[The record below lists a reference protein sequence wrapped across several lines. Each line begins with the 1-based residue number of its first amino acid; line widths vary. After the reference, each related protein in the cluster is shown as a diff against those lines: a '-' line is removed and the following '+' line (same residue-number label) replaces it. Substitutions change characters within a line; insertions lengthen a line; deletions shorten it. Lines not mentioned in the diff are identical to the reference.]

1 MANSLGVGSGDPLD
15 PLSWV
20 QPILQAESLQDVRSI
35 ISKHLSQLI
44 NVNSLLL
51 VSGLNVDA
59 ASRGSSATGFEE
71 SAGVLINREWT
82 EFLGAG
88 NVIHDPMTR
97 RLSRTH
103 ATQFWWE
110 GSPIHK
116 SMNDV
121 ERRFARHYFEHDIRL
136 GIVDGVVEP
145 ETGRID
151 MLALD
156 SRVSLS
162 EFKSFQEAQR
172 ERLRLA
178 VCWLWEAY
186 RLNTLRKT
194 ADRHILTQRQVECLS
209 WVSCG
214 LKSHEIAKRLNL
226 STDTVNEYIASAS
239 RRLGTRNRVQA
250 CARAV
255 LLGLV
260 TP

>member
-1 MANSLGVGSGDPLD
+1 MANSLGVGSGDWLD
-15 PLSWV
+15 PMSWLHET
-20 QPILQAESLQDVRSI
+20 LQAESLQEIRTIVSRQ
-35 ISKHLSQLI
+35 LSQLI
-44 NVNSLLL
+44 DVNSLLL
-51 VSGLNVDA
+51 VSGLNVDV
-59 ASRGSSATGFEE
+59 ASRDRSATGFEE

-88 NVIHDPMTR
+88 NVIDDPMTR
-97 RLSRTH
+97 RLFRTH
-103 ATQFWWE
+103 ATLFWWE
-110 GSPIHK
+110 GSPLHR

-121 ERRFARHYFEHDIRL
+121 ERRFAEHYFEHDIRL

-145 ETGRID
+145 GTGRVD

-162 EFKSFQEAQR
+162 EFRSFQKAHG

-186 RLNTLRKT
+186 RLKALRKT
-194 ADRHILTQRQVECLS
+194 VDRHVLTKRQVECLS

-214 LKSHEIAKRLNL
+214 MRSHDIAERLKL
-226 STDTVNEYIASAS
+226 STDTVNEYIATAS
-239 RRLGTRNRVQA
+239 RRLGARNRAQA

-260 TP
+260 SP